1 MGGVLRIITVTK
13 AYGAG
18 GGRIAK
24 ALAER
29 MGHRYVDE
37 EFLGRVEKDPAQ
49 CSPFLGA
56 IENEVAPGF
65 LDKVAGLMSNRSF
78 YKTALALCV
87 YDLALKD
94 DLVLV
99 GAGGHLILT
108 GCPSLVSIQVV
119 NKLSDRVRTVAHE
132 QKLKVED
139 AIKLVET
146 KDKKKVEF
154 IKYYFDEELFDPLMF
169 HLTVNT
175 GFVGQEVAV
184 DVAYEYCTRF
194 FAGSDAASGEQF
206 LRDRLL
212 EKKAEMVLFH
222 LGITHGAKVD
232 FRGDR
237 DKLVAHG
244 VVGGEHEKG
253 QLLDALKRMSEVKTV
268 VDEIKV
274 EVLSGLIY

>member
-1 MGGVLRIITVTK
+1 LKVITVSK

-18 GGRIAK
+18 GSRIAK

-29 MGHRYVDE
+29 TGYRYVDE
-37 EFLGRVEKDPAQ
+37 EFLGKTEKDPAQ
-49 CSPFLGA
+49 CSPLLCS
-56 IENEVAPGF
+56 IEDEVAPGF

-87 YDLALKD
+87 YDLALRN

-99 GAGGHLILT
+99 GAGGHFVLA

-119 NKLSDRVRTVAHE
+119 DKLSDRVRNVAHE
-132 QKLKVED
+132 RKLRIED

-169 HLTVNT
+169 HLTINT
-175 GFVGQEVAV
+175 GFVAQEAATEVASM
-184 DVAYEYCTRF
+184 YCARF
-194 FAGSDAASGEQF
+194 FAGVDAAPAEQF
-206 LRDRLL
+206 LRDRLV

-222 LGITHGAKVD
+222 IGITHGAKVD
-232 FRGDR
+232 FKADR
-237 DKLVAHG
+237 DTLAAHG
-244 VVGGEHEKG
+244 IVGGEHEKG
-253 QLLDALKRMSEVKTV
+253 QLLEALKKMSEVKTV
-268 VDEIKV
+268 VDDIKV